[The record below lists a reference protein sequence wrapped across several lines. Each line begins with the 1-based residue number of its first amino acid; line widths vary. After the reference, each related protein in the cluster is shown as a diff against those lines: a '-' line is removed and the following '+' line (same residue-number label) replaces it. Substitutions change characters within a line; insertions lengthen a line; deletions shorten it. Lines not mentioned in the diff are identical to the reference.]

1 MSGSIALMNSTQIG
15 YLFKELIMKLFK
27 KSHLAMAAVSL
38 GSLLVASTASA
49 DYHVTA
55 FGESTAYRSLLSKD
69 AESAKEALGSKD
81 LAKMDFIAA
90 NNLCVAQILAKELS
104 LAIESC
110 SLALEKVEKDMMLG
124 MSAEKSAKASI
135 YSNLAV
141 ARAMSGDMLGASSDL
156 EKALEFNSSDRNAS
170 LNYNLISA
178 SMAMP
183 AEIAGIQ

>member
-1 MSGSIALMNSTQIG
+1 
-15 YLFKELIMKLFK
+15 MKLFK

-156 EKALEFNSSDRNAS
+156 EKALEFNSSDRNAA